1 MVSPLSHLAK
11 NKLLLPLL
19 VLSCLVLVL
28 FVNVLGPMV
37 VGVVIGLIAF
47 FAITHLSYRY
57 PRYNIVFLLGISF
70 LMPFFIKVFRLYG
83 VPISNAIEGLCVLL
97 FIILAF
103 KKGIRG
109 ATTLPGIL
117 LTAWIGYQ
125 VIEVL
130 NPNASSR
137 VASFIAIRAL
147 IPLICGFYIVYNSVE
162 SRKDVM
168 TYLVGLFVLATASA
182 TYGLYQ
188 EFAGLPDYD
197 FRWATS
203 DERLYNLLF
212 TWGRMRKFS
221 FFFSPADFGMIM
233 AIAGTGAL
241 VGFFLI
247 RKQTLKVFFAVAG
260 ILCLWAMLYSGTRT
274 AMVMMVIGFIIFAA
288 ITLNRY
294 VLMACAFMALVLVGL
309 VLRPTS
315 SRTLFVM
322 MTAFYASEDPS
333 MNVRLRNQQMIRSHI
348 QAHPIGFGMGT
359 TGYLGMKY
367 SPHTFVGAFPPD
379 SEMVKI
385 AIETGWIGLFF
396 WCTVLAI
403 IFGYG
408 INLYFKIKD
417 KHWKVILTVM
427 LVMYFLMIVCQY
439 PQELF
444 RSHVLSFMFAA
455 TVAIIAKIGTKFG
468 KSTTHQSTEENESES
483 I

>member
-1 MVSPLSHLAK
+1 MVSPITHLTK

-19 VLSCLVLVL
+19 VVSCLVLVTL
-28 FVNVLGPMV
+28 VNLIGLMV

-47 FAITHLSYRY
+47 VATTYISYRL
-57 PRYNIVFLLGISF
+57 PRYNIIILLGISF

-83 VPISNAIEGLCVLL
+83 VPISNAIEGLCILL
-97 FIILAF
+97 LIILYF

-109 ATTLPGIL
+109 SATLIGIL
-117 LTAWIGYQ
+117 ITAWIGYQ

-130 NPNASSR
+130 NPNATSR

-147 IPLICGFYIVYNSVE
+147 IPLLCGFYIVYNSIE
-162 SRKDVM
+162 TKKDVL
-168 TYLVGLFVLATASA
+168 TYLTGLLILASMSA
-182 TYGLYQ
+182 LYGLWQ
-188 EFAGLPDYD
+188 EFAGLPGYD

-233 AIAGTGAL
+233 AITGTGAL

-247 RKQTLKVFFAVAG
+247 KKRTIKIFFAVAG
-260 ILCLWAMLYSGTRT
+260 IISLWAMLYSGTRT
-274 AMVMMVIGFIIFAA
+274 AMVMMVIGFVIFAA
-288 ITLNRY
+288 ITLNRQ
-294 VLMACAFMALVLVGL
+294 VLIACGFMALVLVGL

-322 MTAFYASEDPS
+322 MTAFYASDDPS

-348 QAHPIGFGMGT
+348 QQHPIGFGMGT

-367 SPHTFVGAFPPD
+367 APHTFVGAFPPD
-379 SEMVKI
+379 SEFVKI

-396 WCTVLAI
+396 WCTVLAL

-408 INLYFKIKD
+408 INLYFKIREKE
-417 KHWKVILTVM
+417 WKALLTIM
-427 LVMYFLMIVCQY
+427 LVMLFMMIVSQY
-439 PQELF
+439 PQEFF
-444 RSHVLSFMFAA
+444 RSHVLSLIFAA
-455 TVAIIAKIGTKFG
+455 TVAIIAKIGSKFKQN
-468 KSTTHQSTEENESES
+468 KSQPITEEYESR
-483 I
+483 